1 MMRSTIVAATLAA
14 SLLAPTFVAGQA
26 HAAEANGLRRLY
38 VLDCGTNYGK
48 DQSRWSPGV
57 NVGQPIL
64 LADNCYLIRHE
75 KGLLLWDTGQPDE
88 IAGKP
93 DGVETAGGAI
103 IARRTKT
110 LAAQLAEIKLKP
122 SDIKYVAISHSHGDH
137 IGNLKLF
144 PRATILM
151 QQAEWD
157 FAFADPAKSPL
168 PASQKVEKLNGD
180 HDVFGD
186 GSVMILSTPGHTP
199 GHESLLVMLH
209 KTGPVLLTG
218 DAVHFKDNW
227 DNRRVPGANFN
238 KDMTLASMNRL
249 AELVTDLHAQLWI
262 NHDMPQ
268 TASVAHSPKF
278 FE

>member
-1 MMRSTIVAATLAA
+1 MVRSVIVAAALAA
-14 SLLAPTFVAGQA
+14 SLLMPGVLASDAR
-26 HAAEANGLRRLY
+26 AAEANGLRRLY

-48 DQSRWSPGV
+48 DQARWSPGV

-64 LADNCYLIRHE
+64 LADNCYLIRHA

-110 LAAQLAEIKLKP
+110 LVAQLAQIKLKP
-122 SDIKYVAISHSHGDH
+122 SDITYVAISHSHGDH
-137 IGNLKLF
+137 IGNLALF

-180 HDVFGD
+180 YDLFGD

-209 KTGPVLLTG
+209 KTGPVVLTG

-227 DNRRVPGANFN
+227 DNRRVPGGNFN

-249 AELVTDLHAQLWI
+249 AELVSNLHAQLWI

-268 TASVAHSPKF
+268 TSSLAHSPKF

>member
-1 MMRSTIVAATLAA
+1 MVRSTLVAAALAA
-14 SLLAPTFVAGQA
+14 CLVVPSVLATDTR
-26 HAAEANGLRRLY
+26 AAEANGLRRLY

-48 DQSRWSPGV
+48 DQARWSPGV

-64 LADNCYLIRHE
+64 LADNCYLIRHA

-93 DGVETAGGAI
+93 GGVETAGGAI

-110 LAAQLAEIKLKP
+110 LVAQLAQIKVKP
-122 SDIKYVAISHSHGDH
+122 SDINYVAISHSHGDH
-137 IGNLKLF
+137 IGNLALF

-168 PASQKVEKLNGD
+168 PASQKVEKLHGD
-180 HDVFGD
+180 YDVFGD

-209 KTGPVLLTG
+209 KTGPVVLTG

-227 DNRRVPGANFN
+227 DNRRVPGGNFN

-249 AELVTDLHAQLWI
+249 SELVTDLHAQLWI
-262 NHDMPQ
+262 NHDMP
-268 TASVAHSPKF
+268 KY

>member
-1 MMRSTIVAATLAA
+1 MMRAILVAAALAA
-14 SLLAPTFVAGQA
+14 SLVVPSVLASGAR
-26 HAAEANGLRRLY
+26 AAEANGLRRLY

-48 DQSRWSPGV
+48 DQARWSPGV

-64 LADNCYLIRHE
+64 LADNCYLIRHA

-110 LAAQLAEIKLKP
+110 LVAQLAQIKLKP
-122 SDIKYVAISHSHGDH
+122 SDITYVAISHSHGDH
-137 IGNLKLF
+137 IGNIALF
-144 PRATILM
+144 PKSTILM

-180 HDVFGD
+180 YDVFGD

-209 KTGPVLLTG
+209 KTGPVLLSG
-218 DAVHFKDNW
+218 DAAHFKDNW
-227 DNRRVPGANFN
+227 DNRRVPAGNFS
-238 KDMTLASMNRL
+238 KDMTLASMDRL
-249 AELVTDLHAQLWI
+249 AELMANLHAQLWI

-268 TASVAHSPKF
+268 TTSLAHSPKF
-278 FE
+278 YE